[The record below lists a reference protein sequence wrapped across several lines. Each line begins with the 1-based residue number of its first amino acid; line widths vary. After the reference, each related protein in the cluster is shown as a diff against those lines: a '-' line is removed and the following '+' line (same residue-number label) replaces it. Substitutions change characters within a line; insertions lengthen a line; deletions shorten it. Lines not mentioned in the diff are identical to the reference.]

1 MDVKLPDSLRAR
13 ALAGLI
19 DFDPESQA
27 AWLQRGLRDDADAV
41 RSVALKAYEKT
52 APGDLQATLTKWW
65 EDPGST
71 MAIRRLALQSMWRL
85 SGDQAQKLRT
95 QWWQQFLEGEFPP
108 ALRLELLELVQSSDQ
123 AESLAWW
130 QHYRQKAQEQ
140 EVWPFATAVLE
151 GGHLEAGSDLFL
163 NRADIAC
170 LRCHQI
176 EGQGGL
182 AGPSLDHLGDRL
194 SAEAILEAI
203 LEPNASVTPGYVSE
217 NVVLHNEE
225 EWVGV
230 VTQQDETTL
239 TLRLA
244 TGALKHLSLV
254 DIAERVPGLSAM
266 PEGLMESL
274 KTSEVRDLIA
284 YLKSLKKR

>member
-1 MDVKLPDSLRAR
+1 M
-13 ALAGLI
+13 
-19 DFDPESQA
+19 
-27 AWLQRGLRDDADAV
+27 
-41 RSVALKAYEKT
+41 
-52 APGDLQATLTKWW
+52 
-65 EDPGST
+65 
-71 MAIRRLALQSMWRL
+71 
-85 SGDQAQKLRT
+85 
-95 QWWQQFLEGEFPP
+95 
-108 ALRLELLELVQSSDQ
+108 
-123 AESLAWW
+123 
-130 QHYRQKAQEQ
+130 
-140 EVWPFATAVLE
+140 
-151 GGHLEAGSDLFL
+151 
-163 NRADIAC
+163 
-170 LRCHQI
+170 
-176 EGQGGL
+176 
-182 AGPSLDHLGDRL
+182 GPSLDHLGDRL

-244 TGALKHLSLV
+244 TGALKHLLLV
-254 DIAERVPGLSAM
+254 DIAERLPSLSAM